1 MRSVVGLKA
10 VITAAARGGAAVRGG
25 AENTVRVFAAVINSP
40 GEQGFQRADTTCRG
54 WRGGVGE
61 GSCGAE

>member
-10 VITAAARGGAAVRGG
+10 VITAAARGGGAERGG
-25 AENTVRVFAAVINSP
+25 AKNGVRVFAAVINPP

-54 WRGGVGE
+54 SRGGRGE
-61 GSCGAE
+61 RS